1 MFCCLFDWQDFHAGA
16 IEWSSLAHQVSS
28 LLSNYL
34 TCVLEESRHDG
45 VSAKDALVY
54 VMELLHGISR
64 YSRLRGYLWQYNLSE
79 KPPNSSI

>member
-1 MFCCLFDWQDFHAGA
+1 MIGCLFHWQDFHAGA

-34 TCVLEESRHDG
+34 TCVLAESRHDG
-45 VSAKDALVY
+45 VFAKDALVY

-64 YSRLRGYLWQYNLSE
+64 
-79 KPPNSSI
+79 

>member
-1 MFCCLFDWQDFHAGA
+1 MRVNSYSYAVIFIMFDSVFDCSDFHAGA

-34 TCVLEESRHDG
+34 TCVLEESRNDG
-45 VSAKDALVY
+45 VTARDALQY

-64 YSRLRGYLWQYNLSE
+64 
-79 KPPNSSI
+79 